1 MIIYKATNNITGKC
15 YIGQTINSLDKRIKG
30 HLKESKG
37 QNNRPFL
44 MSLQKHGLDNFLF
57 EIIDYANNLD
67 ELNDKEIYWINE
79 LNTVS
84 PNGYNVTIGGQGIKT
99 ENYKLIGWLIS
110 EGLKKSEKWK
120 KLREDQGYLDKITH
134 NFYGFFKGKKFTDE
148 HKKKIWE
155 KNKERV
161 LKYNKSTSKNWIIV
175 NDENVIERIS
185 SKEEFSKEIGL
196 DSGCMSRMSKRLKQG
211 KKTKRYGG
219 YYCFFNEGQSDKQI
233 LEIVNNLD
241 VFFSLE
247 YKITNR
253 ETKEV
258 KILKKNEVYG
268 FCSENEYNY
277 SSFLRMLKGNFKSY
291 KDWVL

>member
-30 HLKESKG
+30 HLKESKEE
-37 QNNRPFL
+37 NNRPFL

-84 PNGYNVTIGGQGIKT
+84 PNGYNLTCGGQGKKMKT
-99 ENYKLIGWLIS
+99 TEEFGKIVS
-110 EGLKKSEKWK
+110 EGLKKSEKWQATKNSEEYINKMK
-120 KLREDQGYLDKITH
+120 KSFI
-134 NFYGFFKGKKFTDE
+134 GFFKGKKFSED
-148 HKKKIWE
+148 HKNKIWE

-161 LKYNKSTSKNWIIV
+161 LKYNKSTSKDWIIV
-175 NDENVIERIS
+175 NNQNNIERIS

-196 DSGCMSRMSKRLKQG
+196 DSGCVSRMSKRLKQG

-219 YYCFFNEGQSDKQI
+219 YYCFFNEGQSDEQI

-253 ETKEV
+253 ETNEV
-258 KILKKNEVYG
+258 KTLKKNQVYG
-268 FCSENEYNY
+268 FCSENGYDY

-291 KDWVL
+291 RNWVL